1 MGRVR
6 LVNVLLVND
15 LDGTIGGATGVE
27 GRGGR
32 REDNPLPSGL
42 RVFSVPVLIL
52 KYFPCQLYV
61 ALGAPRAGIVHQNR
75 FSMTGSFRKTDAPR
89 NDCGQNVVLKE
100 ISQMVGHRT
109 R

>member
-1 MGRVR
+1 MMPFARIEAANSSRRSARNIVRGCTGFGEILSMGRVK
-6 LVNVLLVND
+6 LVNVLVVND
-15 LDGTIGGATGVE
+15 LDGASGGAAGAE

-61 ALGAPRAGIVHQNR
+61 ALGAPRA
-75 FSMTGSFRKTDAPR
+75 A
-89 NDCGQNVVLKE
+89 
-100 ISQMVGHRT
+100 
-109 R
+109 